1 MAVIRGLV
9 LLFLVSSLEYAAA
22 QNNLCTQ
29 SQRGRSMPA
38 TPHRP
43 PPRTTATPAKTC
55 SVGWQRFGAKCFRF
69 YPQAVNWATAEKICQ
84 VFGGNLASVRTK
96 VKNDFLLSLVP
107 SNTRAW
113 IGGHDGEVDGQWLWS
128 NGARFDYTNWC
139 RGEPN
144 NYRRPENCLE
154 LNFSGNRCWNDES
167 CSVGMGYICGRKPS

>member
-9 LLFLVSSLEYAAA
+9 ILFLVFSLEYAA
-22 QNNLCTQ
+22 
-29 SQRGRSMPA
+29 
-38 TPHRP
+38 
-43 PPRTTATPAKTC
+43 AKTC

-69 YPQAVNWATAEKICQ
+69 FPQTVNWGTAVKNCQ
-84 VFGGNLASVRTK
+84 NFGGNLASVRTK
-96 VKNDFLLSLVP
+96 VRNDFLLSLVP

-113 IGGHDGEVDGQWLWS
+113 IGGHDGELDGQWLWS

-144 NYRRPENCLE
+144 NDRRPENCLE

-167 CSVGMGYICGRKPS
+167 CSIGMGYICARKPK